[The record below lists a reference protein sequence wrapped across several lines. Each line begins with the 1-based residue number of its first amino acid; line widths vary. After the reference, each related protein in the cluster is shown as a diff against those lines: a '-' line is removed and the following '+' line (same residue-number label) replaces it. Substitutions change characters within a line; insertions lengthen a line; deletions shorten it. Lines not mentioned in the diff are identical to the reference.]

1 MSGELSKAAYWEM
14 LINRSASRLFLLAA
28 LSERPMHGYEL
39 GRAIARAC
47 DGCCEPT
54 DAMIY
59 PAIRDLTEGGYMVC
73 EVETQGGRQR
83 KVCRL
88 TDKGQEAFRAAA
100 EAWGRILPHIE
111 EVVAAGL
118 SVRAGIETKEN

>member
-1 MSGELSKAAYWEM
+1 LSTELAETDYWEM

-28 LSERPMHGYEL
+28 LSERPMPGYEL
-39 GRAIARAC
+39 ARAIREAC
-47 DGCCEPT
+47 GGCCEPP

-59 PAIRDLTEGGYMVC
+59 PTSHDLMKGGYLQC

-88 TDKGQEAFRAAA
+88 TEKGQEAFRAAA
-100 EAWGRILPHIE
+100 EAWGRFLPHIE
-111 EVVAAGL
+111 EAIASGLKVAEGAG
-118 SVRAGIETKEN
+118 SEEE